1 MIYFF
6 YELLERSSGK
16 PQQAPKVAIKSK
28 DTERLPHMRQ
38 ETREEMEQPH
48 LRMSCQLRST
58 KHPPGVNLPLMTL
71 LELRCE
77 TNPGKHCHH
86 ENSLIYTLSSHS
98 GSHT

>member
-38 ETREEMEQPH
+38 ETREEME
-48 LRMSCQLRST
+48 
-58 KHPPGVNLPLMTL
+58 
-71 LELRCE
+71 
-77 TNPGKHCHH
+77 
-86 ENSLIYTLSSHS
+86 
-98 GSHT
+98 